1 MTAPVRRA
9 LPENDATRSKMEQA
23 LAVMRRDFCA
33 GLDERICRI
42 ETARLAFASASDTA
56 LDTLKF
62 EAHRICGVAGSLGL
76 DEVSTRA
83 RTLEEHAGWAE
94 GRALSPKDRA
104 ELDRRIEDFLDLLED
119 HLTET

>member
-1 MTAPVRRA
+1 MTAPVHRA
-9 LPENDATRSKMEQA
+9 LSEKDATRSKVEQA
-23 LAVMRRDFCA
+23 LAGMRRDFCA

-42 ETARLAFASASDTA
+42 ETARLAFVSASDTA

-83 RTLEEHAGWAE
+83 RALEEHIVWAE
-94 GRALSPKDRA
+94 DRTLSPEDRVD
-104 ELDRRIEDFLDLLED
+104 LNRRIEDFLDLLEY